1 MITSWTE
8 HQAQIASL
16 RKRVEDESLN
26 LQWIQELWF
35 ALGSGKHDL
44 RSGVELVRIFRPS
57 ILTNSKSAVVFAHA
71 YEDLGL
77 RSGELPRGELF
88 DSALVRALQDVRT
101 TTRDESL
108 DWVCSFLPNA
118 E

>member
-26 LQWIQELWF
+26 LQLIQELWF

-57 ILTNSKSAVVFAHA
+57 ILTSSKSAVVFAHA
-71 YEDLGL
+71 YEDLGI
-77 RSGELPRGELF
+77 
-88 DSALVRALQDVRT
+88 
-101 TTRDESL
+101 
-108 DWVCSFLPNA
+108 
-118 E
+118 